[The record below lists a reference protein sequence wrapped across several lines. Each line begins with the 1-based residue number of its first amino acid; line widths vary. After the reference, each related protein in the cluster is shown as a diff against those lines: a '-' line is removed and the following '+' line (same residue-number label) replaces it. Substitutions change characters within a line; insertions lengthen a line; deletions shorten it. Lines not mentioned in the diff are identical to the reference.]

1 MQGLGVAGF
10 LDITARAGGQ
20 HPDSRIVPVQD
31 AHQRE
36 QQLFR
41 DVMSFYVS
49 QFMGQHTFR
58 TLEGFARRDEQD
70 GMQRPRHHGAAHQR
84 RGLHLRALALRQG
97 VTPAF
102 SHRLRVAAHA
112 NAPDGIA
119 AELVECNSHDAQFP
133 CESRQ
138 VAPVCIDGKAFQ
150 HSTPAGLQFRAGH
163 DVMHRVVVGCGRAV
177 GYVGGGLRG
186 GFLRQGGHLGI
197 KRLSA
202 DRHRRRGLRQK
213 RPNRHEEQHRQR
225 HPQAAEPPRAI
236 PFLQLG
242 GCGQQGQHHKAQQQA
257 LHQKGDEKRQEHGG
271 PPFDSTVVEGWI

>member
-41 DVMSFYVS
+41 DVMSFYVG

-112 NAPDGIA
+112 NTPNGIA
-119 AELVECNSHDAQFP
+119 AELVQRHGGKAKLPREG
-133 CESRQ
+133 RQ

-163 DVMHRVVVGCGRAV
+163 DVMHRVVVGGGRAV